1 MSNVPYTL
9 TDTTISAV
17 IGFVPRIIPKS
28 HPNFETIKS
37 LLVKGATEA
46 KLLPLLDIP
55 KAIED
60 YTGGDVFV
68 KNGKLFYKG
77 YEVRSTLATLIL
89 SFIREGNE
97 EGAAPFKAFLSKAF
111 ANPDPRAAMDL
122 YDWVVHSGLPITPDG
137 DILAWKAVR
146 ADYGSIHS
154 GRGGRQFDHHVGNI
168 VEQPREECDANPN
181 QTCSAGLHFCA
192 GPYLKS
198 YASGGSRIVAVKISP
213 TDVVA
218 FPTDYGWE
226 KGRACRYEV
235 VGEIPLEQVPTFYP
249 QGRRIYSGFTLTP
262 TVAKAPKK
270 LSTTNGR
277 GDIVEKRGRFYLQNK
292 KGETVASYAHRKDAI
307 RGAARRGIA
316 L

>member
-97 EGAAPFKAFLSKAF
+97 EGAAPFKAFLAKAF
-111 ANPDPRAAMDL
+111 ANPDPRAALDL

-146 ADYGSIHS
+146 ADYGSIHG
-154 GRGGRQFDHHVGNI
+154 GRRQFDHHVGNI
-168 VEQPREECDANPN
+168 VEQPREECDANPD

-218 FPTDYGWE
+218 FPKDYGWE
-226 KGRACRYEV
+226 KGRACRYEI
-235 VGEIPLEQVPTFYP
+235 VGEIPLEQVPSFYP
-249 QGRRIYSGFTLTP
+249 QGRRLYSGFNSTP
-262 TVAKAPKK
+262 TPTKAKT
-270 LSTTNGR
+270 STTRVDTGRIIEKNGR
-277 GDIVEKRGRFYLQNK
+277 YVLENAQRQ
-292 KGETVASYAHRKDAI
+292 TVGSYAYRKDAV
-307 RGAARRGIA
+307 RGAARKGITLA
-316 L
+316 S